1 VQARAGLEDTISEL
15 TQKLREQTEKL
26 TDPGYETGI
35 QQTHLQQIRQL
46 EVLVLSLKQTN
57 SEHED
62 SISALTETVG
72 DLHRKIE
79 EMELCRQPAIVSSSE
94 TLAGNDVQSE
104 SNDTDIEQL
113 TAKVSG
119 LELKML
125 ELRTEKVQAAD
136 LFELE
141 ADQV

>member
-26 TDPGYETGI
+26 TDPGYDTGI
-35 QQTHLQQIRQL
+35 QETHLQHIRQL

-57 SEHED
+57 SEHEG

-136 LFELE
+136 MFELE